1 MIIRYALANSSLIPF
16 GRASVHPCF
25 PVPTD
30 PHVTWAPVGSG
41 KRAALA
47 GPCPRLLDRA
57 VLLIVGHQLRCGLFP
72 FNRSCTA
79 WIFESCSLRHEV
91 KTFRCSAAIDESRLM
106 VASCSST
113 LRACPCTLRCS
124 LRNSLRARKKGRK
137 KVAVGGLLGAQPTLE
152 LMIAKFVEAR
162 TSDFVEPL
170 HGN

>member
-1 MIIRYALANSSLIPF
+1 VIGLLWVAGNGRHLL
-16 GRASVHPCF
+16 GRAH
-25 PVPTD
+25 
-30 PHVTWAPVGSG
+30 
-41 KRAALA
+41 
-47 GPCPRLLDRA
+47 RLLERA

-72 FNRSCTA
+72 FSRSFTA

-91 KTFRCSAAIDESRLM
+91 KTFCCSAAINESRLM

-113 LRACPCTLRCS
+113 LRACPCPLRCS

-137 KVAVGGLLGAQPTLE
+137 KIAVGGLLGAQPTLE